1 MELRKGAAVTTVEWP
16 ASSAAEC
23 GAWLREWW
31 MIRGDALWLSV
42 APLDMRASMDTI
54 LAKAAHVFGEARPHH
69 AYLFAN
75 RRRTRMKVLVQDSQG
90 IWLAC
95 WRLNQGRMRWAG
107 GNLVEP

>member
-23 GAWLREWW
+23 GAWLREWG

-42 APLDMRASMDTI
+42 APLDMRASMDKI